1 MLTELS
7 RQIYD
12 INAANGFWDEPREIG
27 TLLMLATSELAEALE
42 ADRKDKWAD
51 MTGEDRAFLEEMTA
65 FKYANPSDSDKE
77 LYAGVFDERV
87 KDSFEDEIAD
97 AIIRLLDISAGHGID
112 IDFHVK
118 AKMAYNATREYK
130 HGKRY

>member
-27 TLLMLATSELAEALE
+27 TMLMLPTSELAEALE
-42 ADRKDKWAD
+42 ADRKGKWAD
-51 MTGEDRAFLEEMTA
+51 MTGEDRAFLEGMPA
-65 FKYANPSDSDKE
+65 FMYASPSGSDKE
-77 LYAGVFDERV
+77 LYASVFKERV

-112 IDFHVK
+112 IGFHVK
-118 AKMAYNATREYK
+118 AKMAYNATREYR